1 MLIGIATL
9 LMSLFAGGSL
19 DVFYIDKIEPGVK
32 KEVVDKDRKKELQGN
47 LKEYTKKVKEFNK
60 VRKNQLKELRK
71 KNLDRSTTEEWYVD
85 FYKTRLQE
93 RIDLQKEFIKQR
105 LELQEMVTDIEWDAI
120 MSKASYQTTKLAEKE
135 QRKEMKKKGENAFSV
150 QEKAIVENVADQESR
165 MILLDALTVFET
177 LYNQIQDSYEN
188 INVNESVFLA
198 DKNATEEEMII
209 LAGLLNEQRISMYEG
224 YTVFLMAMH
233 NNTTDEEWKPI
244 MKAVNKLLE

>member
-19 DVFYIDKIEPGVK
+19 DVFYIDKIEQGVK

-120 MSKASYQTTKLAEKE
+120 MSKASDQTTKLAEKE

-198 DKNATEEEMII
+198 DKNATEEEMLI
-209 LAGLLNEQRISMYEG
+209 LAGLLNEQRVSLYEG

-233 NNTTDEEWKPI
+233 VNTTDEEWKPI